1 VPHPASLREAVPPHM
16 GEGGR
21 LAPRPHRAISRPM
34 ARKHVN
40 LGRAP
45 AKADLPSKPCETCKR
60 PFTWRRKWARDWD
73 QVRYCSDRCRMSSG
87 NGA

>member
-1 VPHPASLREAVPPHM
+1 
-16 GEGGR
+16 
-21 LAPRPHRAISRPM
+21 M

-45 AKADLPSKPCETCKR
+45 AKADLPSKPCEACKR

-73 QVRYCSDRCRMSSG
+73 QVRYCSDRCRT
-87 NGA
+87 NGGGGA